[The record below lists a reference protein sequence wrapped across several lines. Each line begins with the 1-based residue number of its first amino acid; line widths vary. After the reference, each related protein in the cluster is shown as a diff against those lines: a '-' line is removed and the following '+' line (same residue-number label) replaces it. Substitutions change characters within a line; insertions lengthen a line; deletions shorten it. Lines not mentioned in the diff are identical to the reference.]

1 MLNFSMTGHKV
12 VEESSLARV
21 SQRPVGSGTEQIF
34 AEGTATVDSTGSTKH
49 WVVSTFYTSALT
61 LIQ

>member
-49 WVVSTFYTSALT
+49 WVASKELV
-61 LIQ
+61 